1 MALATKGTSMSQQ
14 TGMRQTLIRACLG
27 AFVALVTLA
36 PTSRGEFIITFS
48 ESGGNVVANGT
59 GSLNTTALTNL
70 GTMTLVASVGPAGG
84 IAEVGMLVDTVNTF
98 VNISGPLSF
107 GTGGLTFA
115 TSGTG
120 MQAGVN
126 IQSVNGMELLVSTSY
141 KGGTFTN
148 SSTWAGE
155 TISGLG
161 LAPGT
166 YEWTWGTGANADD
179 LKLVVP
185 SPAVPAPNSMIL
197 AVTAIGVVGFWVGIR
212 RRRAAAAAA

>member
-1 MALATKGTSMSQQ
+1 
-14 TGMRQTLIRACLG
+14 
-27 AFVALVTLA
+27 
-36 PTSRGEFIITFS
+36 
-48 ESGGNVVANGT
+48 
-59 GSLNTTALTNL
+59 
-70 GTMTLVASVGPAGG
+70 
-84 IAEVGMLVDTVNTF
+84 
-98 VNISGPLSF
+98 
-107 GTGGLTFA
+107 
-115 TSGTG
+115 

-148 SSTWAGE
+148 TSTWAGE

-197 AVTAIGVVGFWVGIR
+197 AFTAIGVVGFWVGIR
-212 RRRAAAAAA
+212 RRRAAATAA